1 MDTAEEGKSAAPAP
15 LLWRPGSG
23 RARARSA
30 ALEAGGGRS
39 GGGASAWGGRVGTAA
54 RPGGR
59 DEALG
64 PFARRAAGS
73 RGGREQ
79 EVTPWRP
86 RPFLA
91 GARARSAGP
100 LPGPGASGCGGRGRR
115 GSPPPLSRQ
124 SRVVGGTAPWS
135 LHEVWGRFPRPS
147 PLGFVFLYVA
157 LPLALRARPFH
168 DKTSLLTETSRKI
181 PRQVTA
187 WWSDSVFKNLALCLR
202 GP

>member
-59 DEALG
+59 DEAPG

-79 EVTPWRP
+79 EVTPWRL

-91 GARARSAGP
+91 RARAR
-100 LPGPGASGCGGRGRR
+100 GAQDPYPGRGRR
-115 GSPPPLSRQ
+115 AAVAAAGVAPRPLCPASPGWGGDGAVVAARSLGAFSTPFPTRFCLSLCRFAPRSLGPTLSR
-124 SRVVGGTAPWS
+124 
-135 LHEVWGRFPRPS
+135 
-147 PLGFVFLYVA
+147 
-157 LPLALRARPFH
+157 
-168 DKTSLLTETSRKI
+168 
-181 PRQVTA
+181 
-187 WWSDSVFKNLALCLR
+187 
-202 GP
+202 